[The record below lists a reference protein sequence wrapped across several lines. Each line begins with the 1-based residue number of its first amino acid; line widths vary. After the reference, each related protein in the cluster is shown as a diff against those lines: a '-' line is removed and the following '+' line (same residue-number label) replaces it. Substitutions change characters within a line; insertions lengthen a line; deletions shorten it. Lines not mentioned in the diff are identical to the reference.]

1 MAAMKE
7 QLREALV
14 RLRSSAKN
22 QEAYLRQLG
31 TAPSAD
37 ELALEFSDAFGVLE
51 GELDEPAFAAAS
63 RLDSYLEEMSSSE
76 HAELWTIRALH
87 TAPEWAHVR
96 ELAEEALRL
105 LENGGE

>member
-1 MAAMKE
+1 MTTMKE

-14 RLRSSAKN
+14 RLRSSAKD

-37 ELALEFSDAFGVLE
+37 ELALEFSDALGVLE
-51 GELDEPAFAAAS
+51 GQLDEPAFAAAS
-63 RLDSYLEEMSSSE
+63 RLDRYLEDMSGSE
-76 HAELWTIRALH
+76 HAELWTINALH
-87 TAPEWAHVR
+87 AAPEWAHVR

-105 LENGGE
+105 LEKGSE